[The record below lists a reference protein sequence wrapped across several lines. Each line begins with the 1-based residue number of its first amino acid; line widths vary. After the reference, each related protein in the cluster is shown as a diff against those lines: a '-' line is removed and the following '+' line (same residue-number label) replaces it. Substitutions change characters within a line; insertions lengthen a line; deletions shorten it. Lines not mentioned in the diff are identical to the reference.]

1 MLSGAGIVSQDFTL
15 DRLLEFSETFRPDT
29 KFIFW
34 ANDTETL
41 LEQLVRQPEAEEYN
55 IVIEK
60 IYQTIKK
67 YRLAFNKLS

>member
-1 MLSGAGIVSQDFTL
+1 MRRYKWLLIFTGNK
-15 DRLLEFSETFRPDT
+15 FKPAVYKT